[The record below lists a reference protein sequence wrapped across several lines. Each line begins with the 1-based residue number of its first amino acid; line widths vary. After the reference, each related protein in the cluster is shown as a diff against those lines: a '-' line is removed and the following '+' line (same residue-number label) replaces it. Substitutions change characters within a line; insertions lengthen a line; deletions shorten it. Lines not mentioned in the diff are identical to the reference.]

1 MAGNE
6 PAIAMR
12 VVPSVGS
19 KEDNMAA
26 ILPILL
32 ASSQLL
38 LAADRVPQ
46 LDVTPS
52 CRAAANAA
60 VMLNRSEERCARSE
74 DEARAKLEQEWS
86 QYNAQQQGHCVRLSA
101 LGGSPSYIEL
111 LTCLELDSA
120 AKKLPDKHEVG
131 ARIEQ

>member
-1 MAGNE
+1 MA
-6 PAIAMR
+6 
-12 VVPSVGS
+12 VL
-19 KEDNMAA
+19 
-26 ILPILL
+26 LPILV
-32 ASSQLL
+32 ASSHLL

-52 CRAAANAA
+52 CRAAEVAA
-60 VMLNRSEERCARSE
+60 VMPNRNEETCARSE
-74 DEARAKLEQEWS
+74 KEARAKLQQEWS
-86 QYNAQQQGHCVRLSA
+86 QFTAQQQGHCVRLSA

-120 AKKLPDKHEVG
+120 AKKLPDERQMG